1 MARVEKARTLGYA
14 EPTKDTF
21 AEIIPRYLKHQ
32 EARLTDESYERTRG
46 IIEKH
51 LKSFF
56 GTMPL
61 PSIRRQDVQKYITK
75 RLGEVSRLGKV
86 STDTVIK
93 EVNVLKHV
101 FGLAVDWELIPTNP
115 AYRMGGK
122 KDNMKAAPGRVR
134 YLQPTELR
142 AVLDACPEWLRPIAG
157 LLAFTAMR
165 RSEVLGLRW
174 LDVDL
179 KGGRILLPQTKN
191 GDARVVWLN
200 ALASDVVESLKP
212 GFPTDRI
219 FSADITPE
227 NVSMAFLGACRRIG
241 IADFRLHDLRHT
253 AASWLRMSGADLH
266 DVATLLG
273 HRDLRMTK
281 RYAHLSGDHLL
292 AAVKRLDT
300 VFTPLQLGGIR
311 GEPSWSRYVHDR
323 RRKQHKQ
330 LQTVQRWKTSKADKH
345 WVLANSYQRMQTM
358 AKLPERLFQS
368 DKIEINP
375 LCYATFCF
383 LLLVFFS
390 RWAHR

>member
-1 MARVEKARTLGYA
+1 MAEKKKRDRDGICIRKGSYYISFSDAAGRRVQRQLKGVVSLTKARELRNAELARVEKARTLGYA

-300 VFTPLQLGGIR
+300 VFTPLQLGR
-311 GEPSWSRYVHDR
+311 SR
-323 RRKQHKQ
+323 
-330 LQTVQRWKTSKADKH
+330 
-345 WVLANSYQRMQTM
+345 
-358 AKLPERLFQS
+358 
-368 DKIEINP
+368 
-375 LCYATFCF
+375 
-383 LLLVFFS
+383 
-390 RWAHR
+390 

>member
-1 MARVEKARTLGYA
+1 
-14 EPTKDTF
+14 
-21 AEIIPRYLKHQ
+21 
-32 EARLTDESYERTRG
+32 
-46 IIEKH
+46 
-51 LKSFF
+51 
-56 GTMPL
+56 MPL

-241 IADFRLHDLRHT
+241 IADFRLHDLRHYLPFLTMSCNSATT
-253 AASWLRMSGADLH
+253 ALF
-266 DVATLLG
+266 
-273 HRDLRMTK
+273 
-281 RYAHLSGDHLL
+281 L
-292 AAVKRLDT
+292 AK
-300 VFTPLQLGGIR
+300 
-311 GEPSWSRYVHDR
+311 S
-323 RRKQHKQ
+323 
-330 LQTVQRWKTSKADKH
+330 
-345 WVLANSYQRMQTM
+345 
-358 AKLPERLFQS
+358 
-368 DKIEINP
+368 
-375 LCYATFCF
+375 
-383 LLLVFFS
+383 
-390 RWAHR
+390 